1 MHAQVCR
8 PTLASKTILAFQ
20 SSNQN
25 RGDNPMKSAWK
36 PFVFDGYRGDR
47 GYRGLEAFPN
57 HPCFHVLMLWARLGG
72 CFIIKLGMS
81 PCEPLHFQDT
91 SSFQPL

>member
-20 SSNQN
+20 ASNQN

-36 PFVFDGYRGDR
+36 PFVLGWISR
-47 GYRGLEAFPN
+47 GYRGYRRLEAFPN
-57 HPCFHVLMLWARLGG
+57 HPCFHVLP
-72 CFIIKLGMS
+72 IIKCGKTCRTFTLGKTWGGFRHQTWYVTM
-81 PCEPLHFQDT
+81 
-91 SSFQPL
+91 

>member
-36 PFVFDGYRGDR
+36 PFVFDGYRG
-47 GYRGLEAFPN
+47 YRGLEAFPN
-57 HPCFHVLMLWARLGG
+57 HPCFHVLPIINCGKTCRIFTL
-72 CFIIKLGMS
+72 CFG
-81 PCEPLHFQDT
+81 
-91 SSFQPL
+91 